1 MFINNLVGELMFNF
15 VSHNEN
21 ETKKIA
27 NLLASKLE
35 RGDIIVLSGDLGSGK
50 TKFAEGFLSYWD
62 LDDEISS
69 PTFTIVNEHKKEDTN
84 IYHLD
89 VYRLEDMGEFYAIGG
104 MEYFTNGICVIEWGE
119 LIEDILPQNYI
130 KISFS
135 KDENDDSIR
144 YLEFKAYGE
153 RLQNVIKEI
162 EL

>member
-1 MFINNLVGELMFNF
+1 MFKYI
-15 VSHNEN
+15 SHNEN

-35 RGDIIVLSGDLGSGK
+35 IGDIIVLSGDLGSGK
-50 TKFAEGFLSYWD
+50 TKFTEGFLSYWG

-69 PTFTIVNEHKKEDTN
+69 PTFTIVNEHSKNDTN

-89 VYRLEDMGEFYAIGG
+89 VYRLADMGEFYAIGG
-104 MEYFTNGICVIEWGE
+104 TEYFTNGICVIEWGE

-135 KDENDDSIR
+135 KDENDYNIR
-144 YLEFKAYGE
+144 YLDFNAYGE
-153 RLQNVIKEI
+153 RLTNILE
-162 EL
+162 ELSIWKF